1 MRSQNI
7 PSKYVTSR
15 FIPYSP
21 VKTMLKA
28 TSQLPRGLKQ
38 PQIFLIGLIV
48 ALLMLFACLV
58 LSVTFGAAQIPLPK
72 ILESFVIFDASR
84 EHLIIQTVRL
94 PRSILAIL
102 VGASTAVAGAL
113 MQGVTKNPLADPG
126 ILGVSSGA
134 AFAVVMA
141 IFLFG
146 ASTPSTYIWYAFL
159 GAGLTA
165 LVVYFLASLGRGGAT
180 PLNLTVAGAAISSLL
195 ASLTSGV
202 LIVSQRTLEE
212 IRFWLAGS
220 LAGVDADIIIQ
231 VLPYICIGMI
241 LALGIS
247 RQVTIMSL
255 GEDIA
260 KGLGQQTT
268 WVKIAVVICVLLLDG
283 SAVAIA
289 GAIGFIGLII
299 PHIVRF
305 VVGVDY
311 RWIIPYSALFGAI
324 LLLVSDIFAR
334 LVIRPQEIPVGIM
347 TAIIGAPFFVYLAKT
362 QVKK

>member
-126 ILGVSSGA
+126 IFRS
-134 AFAVVMA
+134 
-141 IFLFG
+141 
-146 ASTPSTYIWYAFL
+146 
-159 GAGLTA
+159 
-165 LVVYFLASLGRGGAT
+165 
-180 PLNLTVAGAAISSLL
+180 
-195 ASLTSGV
+195 
-202 LIVSQRTLEE
+202 
-212 IRFWLAGS
+212 
-220 LAGVDADIIIQ
+220 
-231 VLPYICIGMI
+231 
-241 LALGIS
+241 
-247 RQVTIMSL
+247 
-255 GEDIA
+255 
-260 KGLGQQTT
+260 
-268 WVKIAVVICVLLLDG
+268 
-283 SAVAIA
+283 
-289 GAIGFIGLII
+289 
-299 PHIVRF
+299 
-305 VVGVDY
+305 
-311 RWIIPYSALFGAI
+311 
-324 LLLVSDIFAR
+324 
-334 LVIRPQEIPVGIM
+334 
-347 TAIIGAPFFVYLAKT
+347 
-362 QVKK
+362 